1 MVSQVLIKELKKIAG
16 LAWPLLIAQITQ
28 TMMGVADTIMSGRYS
43 AEDMAAVAIGYSI
56 TMPVLFFIQG
66 LIFALPPIISRL
78 QGARQD
84 GSVAEA
90 TQQTLWLVLPIS
102 VFIALCYPFIPGLFG
117 LFGMDQTLA
126 TITSEYVGYLILST
140 PIFCAYQV
148 LRNFCEG
155 LSNTRPTMIIMLLG
169 LIINIPANYVLIYGK
184 WGFPEMGGA
193 GCGLATALVFLT
205 MFIATLIYVAVSQKL
220 KPYKLL
226 SVAYSPDLKQM
237 KDILRLGFPIAMTIL
252 FEVTLFGVVALLLS
266 PMGANVVAAHQIA
279 LNFSSLM
286 FMLPLSIGMATSIRV
301 GYLIGE
307 NKTAESKHAVMGA
320 LILGMCTATI
330 TATLT
335 VLGKTIIATLYTT
348 DLVVINIAAS
358 LMFLAAL
365 FQFSDAIQV
374 ISAGALRGYKDTKAM
389 FYITFIA
396 YWLIG
401 LPIGYLLAR
410 TDVLV
415 AQMGAAGFW
424 IGFICGLT
432 SAAVMLGIR
441 LKVIQARLVDA
452 G

>member
-102 VFIALCYPFIPGLFG
+102 ILIALCYPFIPGLFG

-126 TITSEYVGYLILST
+126 NITSEYVGYLILST

-205 MFIATLIYVAVSQKL
+205 MFIATLIYVAVANKL

-226 SVAYSPDLKQM
+226 SVLYAPDLKQM

-307 NKTAESKHAVMGA
+307 NKTADSKHAVMGA

-348 DLVVINIAAS
+348 DLMVINIAAS

-441 LKVIQARLVDA
+441 LKVIQGRLEDA